1 MKLLVL
7 SDLHLEFADM
17 VVPAN
22 AAFDMAVLAGD
33 IVCPGSKAMAWAR
46 RPSTLQRAKAV
57 LLVPGNHEYYD
68 RVMPDELTAMRRAAE
83 QAVTP
88 PVHLLDCDSVVID
101 GVRFLGCSLWTDF
114 ELRID
119 TADGLAS
126 DVNKGMAAARK
137 SMVDYRTISV
147 LAAAPVAGAS
157 TVRKLRP
164 ERSPYAMGQ
173 RRPEDEPPTLRNFIG
188 ASVRRLTPEDTL
200 ALHRTQRAWLQRAL
214 AEPFDGPTVV
224 VTHHGPH
231 RASLAPR
238 FAADWVSTAF
248 ISELPPSFFDVPVLW
263 IHGHTHASF
272 DYRVGRCRVLCN
284 PRGYQIGRMVVPENP
299 HFDPALVVDVG

>member
-17 VVPAN
+17 AVPAG
-22 AAFDMAVLAGD
+22 AAFDVAVLAGD

-46 RPSTLQRAKAV
+46 RPSTLQHAKAV
-57 LLVPGNHEYYD
+57 VLVPGNHEYYD
-68 RVMPDELTAMRRAAE
+68 SVMPHELAAMRRSAA
-83 QAVTP
+83 ASANPTF
-88 PVHLLDCDSVVID
+88 HLLDCDRAVIA
-101 GVRFLGCSLWTDF
+101 GVRFLGCTLWTDF

-119 TADGLAS
+119 TAEGPAS
-126 DVNKGMAAARK
+126 DVGKGMAAARR

-147 LAAAPVAGAS
+147 LDAAPVAGAAAI
-157 TVRKLRP
+157 RK
-164 ERSPYAMGQ
+164 
-173 RRPEDEPPTLRNFIG
+173 
-188 ASVRRLTPEDTL
+188 LTPEDTL
-200 ALHRTQRAWLQRAL
+200 VLHHAHRAWLQQAL

-231 RASLAPR
+231 RGSLAPR

-248 ISELPPSFFDVPVLW
+248 ISELPTSFFEVPVLW

-299 HFDPALVVDVG
+299 RFDAGLVVDIG